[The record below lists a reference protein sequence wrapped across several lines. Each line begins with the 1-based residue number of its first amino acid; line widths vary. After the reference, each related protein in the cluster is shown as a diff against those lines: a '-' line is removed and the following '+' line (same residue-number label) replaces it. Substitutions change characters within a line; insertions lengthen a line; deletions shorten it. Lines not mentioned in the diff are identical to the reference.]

1 MLAFRLMMG
10 RYKVT
15 CQPGSHTTDKESRK
29 LWGCDERTEFPVFPD
44 PVTGSF
50 HKSGHHDL
58 HRCPACQVGREWAD
72 VVNTWMVFGGGES
85 RGPLPVSGGWMDQS
99 QWFADVH
106 AVLSN
111 ERAKYQEAARK
122 EAELKRR

>member
-1 MLAFRLMMG
+1 MLAFRLRMG

-15 CQPGSHTTDKESRK
+15 CQPGSHTTDPASRK

-50 HKSGHHDL
+50 RESKTHDL
-58 HRCPACQVGREWAD
+58 HRCPACQVGREWGD
-72 VVNTWMVFGGGES
+72 VIDTWGVFGGGDS
-85 RGPLPVSGGWMDQS
+85 RGPLPVAGGWLDQT
-99 QWFADVH
+99 QWFADAH
-106 AVLSN
+106 AILSG
-111 ERAKYQEAARK
+111 ELAKYRDAARK